1 MIIKYSEIHD
11 HPGGLFRLTFV
22 VSEERSRI
30 FPLMEKVKEGEW
42 ELDIKPKT
50 KKRSMDANAYYW
62 SLAEQL
68 AKVLRTSVKEI
79 HQKMLEDYVQDIMSR
94 ERGITKTYKGHWPR
108 INSNVLGAAFVKWL
122 ITDKPF
128 WVDEEKCISCGTCAS
143 VCPVADIKGGT
154 GMKPEWTHNGKCL
167 TCFNCYHHCPTHA
180 IEYGKRT
187 KNKGQYYFK

>member
-79 HQKMLEDYVQDIMSR
+79 HQKMLEDYGTMKTR
-94 ERGITKTYKGHWPR
+94 EDGRPIVFTLR
-108 INSNVLGAAFVKWL
+108 
-122 ITDKPF
+122 
-128 WVDEEKCISCGTCAS
+128 
-143 VCPVADIKGGT
+143 ADIDPKEVTKYTKILKVGEINGVKAIQYAVLKGSSEMNSKEFAALLDGLIYECKEAGIET
-154 GMKPEWTHNGKCL
+154 L
-167 TCFNCYHHCPTHA
+167 TPLELQEMYHA
-180 IEYGKRT
+180 
-187 KNKGQYYFK
+187 